1 MKLSQLEQ
9 LEMKLK
15 KMKNSTLIPLIITL
29 LCATQTS
36 YANDAVV
43 AKNISANSLK
53 QLDRSTA
60 GKYGEYGF
68 KYDIDASP
76 DTAVT
81 STEGNKCCATVATK
95 ESTVKCRIINKGG
108 WYIVWTNY
116 SSACCVNGRREW
128 VKVKDLLKP
137 HETRHKTTNE
147 NINKEE
153 APITISVLKAVSK
166 KKCAQSAEEA
176 KELAKKACEQELAD
190 RMNDFRSLCNAT
202 HEAIDAEDVKPTNI
216 NACSCNI

>member
-15 KMKNSTLIPLIITL
+15 KMKNSTLLPLIITL
-29 LCATQTS
+29 FCATQTS

-60 GKYGEYGF
+60 GKYGEYSF

-76 DTAVT
+76 DIAVI

-95 ESTVKCRIINKGG
+95 YFVQIEVLAIVII
-108 WYIVWTNY
+108 
-116 SSACCVNGRREW
+116 A
-128 VKVKDLLKP
+128 
-137 HETRHKTTNE
+137 KT
-147 NINKEE
+147 IY
-153 APITISVLKAVSK
+153 AITLFQVHVSIGF
-166 KKCAQSAEEA
+166 
-176 KELAKKACEQELAD
+176 L
-190 RMNDFRSLCNAT
+190 
-202 HEAIDAEDVKPTNI
+202 
-216 NACSCNI
+216 